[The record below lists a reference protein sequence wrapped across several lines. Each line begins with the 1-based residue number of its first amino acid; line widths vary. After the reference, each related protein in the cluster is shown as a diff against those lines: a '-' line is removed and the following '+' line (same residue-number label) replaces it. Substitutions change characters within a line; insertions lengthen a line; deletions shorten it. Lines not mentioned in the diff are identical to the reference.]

1 MKRVAKQS
9 GFTVIEL
16 FIVIAIIAIISLVA
30 VNTFRAFGLKGK
42 RADGI
47 NAILNLQL
55 SEERYRSNNTTYGT
69 LAQLGG
75 SATSPQGYYSLAIS
89 NVTAT
94 TYTITAT
101 GQGSQANDAEG
112 STACSP
118 LVLAVSGTTVTQ
130 TPTSCWPS

>member
-1 MKRVAKQS
+1 MKRFAKHH
-9 GFTVIEL
+9 GFTMIEL
-16 FIVIAIIAIISLVA
+16 LVVIFIVAIISMVA
-30 VNTFRAFGLKGK
+30 VNTYRTFGMKSK

-55 SEERYRSNNTTYGT
+55 AEERYRSNNTTYGT
-69 LAQLGG
+69 LAQLSG

-94 TYTITAT
+94 TFTITAT
-101 GQGSQANDAEG
+101 GQGNQANDNESG
-112 STACSP
+112 TACSP